1 MQLLPYAILDMDGT
15 LLDSSGMW
23 DDVARGLLAQ
33 WDAVYTQG
41 QGDDTMTMT
50 IDGAAA
56 YFAEQC
62 HLPVTPQELAR
73 QIRDR
78 ARQAYGTIAKLKPG
92 VREAIDLMKSRGMT
106 LCVASGTEKPLVDA
120 ALEQFGILDRFAFTV
135 SCRTPRGK
143 AEPEVYLRAAQ
154 KLGATPEQIMVFED
168 SPVAVHTA
176 RQAGFYTIGVLDE
189 HTRPHWEEVRRD
201 ANAVLTDW
209 PAWCAEMQG

>member
-33 WDAVYTQG
+33 WNAVYTQG

-56 YFAEQC
+56 YFVEQC

-135 SCRTPRGK
+135 SCQTPRGK

-154 KLGATPEQIMVFED
+154 QLGATPEQIMVFED

-209 PAWCAEMQG
+209 PAWCAERQG

>member
-33 WDAVYTQG
+33 WNAVYTQG

-56 YFAEQC
+56 YFVEQC
-62 HLPVTPQELAR
+62 HLPVTPRELAQ

-120 ALEQFGILDRFAFTV
+120 ALEQFGLLDRFAFTV
-135 SCRTPRGK
+135 SCRTPQGK

-154 KLGATPEQIMVFED
+154 KLGADPEQIMVFED

-176 RQAGFYTIGVLDE
+176 RKAGFYTIGVLDE
-189 HTRPHWEEVRRD
+189 HTRPHWEAVRRD
-201 ANAVLTDW
+201 ADAVLTDW

>member
-73 QIRDR
+73 QIQEVVDNYESSTSWRV
-78 ARQAYGTIAKLKPG
+78 T
-92 VREAIDLMKSRGMT
+92 
-106 LCVASGTEKPLVDA
+106 KPLR
-120 ALEQFGILDRFAFTV
+120 AL
-135 SCRTPRGK
+135 
-143 AEPEVYLRAAQ
+143 
-154 KLGATPEQIMVFED
+154 
-168 SPVAVHTA
+168 A
-176 RQAGFYTIGVLDE
+176 RWF
-189 HTRPHWEEVRRD
+189 RR
-201 ANAVLTDW
+201 
-209 PAWCAEMQG
+209 

>member
-33 WDAVYTQG
+33 WNAVYTQG

-56 YFAEQC
+56 YFVEQC
-62 HLPVTPQELAR
+62 HLPVTPRELAQ

-135 SCRTPRGK
+135 SCRTPQGK

-154 KLGATPEQIMVFED
+154 KLGADPEQIMVFED
-168 SPVAVHTA
+168 SPVAVHTV
-176 RQAGFYTIGVLDE
+176 RKAGFYTIGVLDE

-201 ANAVLTDW
+201 ADAVLTDW

>member
-33 WDAVYTQG
+33 WNAVYTQG

-56 YFAEQC
+56 YFVEQC
-62 HLPVTPQELAR
+62 HLPVAPQELAR

>member
-92 VREAIDLMKSRGMT
+92 VREAINLMKSRGMT

>member
-56 YFAEQC
+56 YFVEQC

-201 ANAVLTDW
+201 ADAVLTDW

>member
-33 WDAVYTQG
+33 WNAVYTQG

-56 YFAEQC
+56 YFVEQC

-92 VREAIDLMKSRGMT
+92 VREAINLMKSRGMT

>member
-23 DDVARGLLAQ
+23 DEVARGLLAQ
-33 WDAVYTQG
+33 WNAVYTQG

-56 YFAEQC
+56 YFVERC
-62 HLPVTPQELAR
+62 HLPVTPQELAQ

-92 VREAIDLMKSRGMT
+92 VQEAIDLMKSRGMT

-154 KLGATPEQIMVFED
+154 KLGATPGQIMVFED

-176 RQAGFYTIGVLDE
+176 RQAGFYTVGVLDE

-201 ANAVLTDW
+201 ADAVLTDW
-209 PAWCAEMQG
+209 PAWCAGVQG

>member
-33 WDAVYTQG
+33 WNAVYTQG

-56 YFAEQC
+56 YFVEQC

-201 ANAVLTDW
+201 ADAVLTDW

>member
-33 WDAVYTQG
+33 WNAVYTQG

-56 YFAEQC
+56 YFVEQC
-62 HLPVTPQELAR
+62 QLPVTAEELAQ

-135 SCRTPRGK
+135 SCQTPQGK

-154 KLGATPEQIMVFED
+154 KLGADPEQIMVFED

-176 RQAGFYTIGVLDE
+176 RQAGFYTVGVLDE

-201 ANAVLTDW
+201 ADAVLTDW

>member
-56 YFAEQC
+56 YFVEQC

-176 RQAGFYTIGVLDE
+176 RQAGFYTTGVLDE

>member
-33 WDAVYTQG
+33 WNAVYTQG

-56 YFAEQC
+56 YFVEQC

-92 VREAIDLMKSRGMT
+92 VREAINLMKSRGMT

-201 ANAVLTDW
+201 ADAVLTDW

>member
-33 WDAVYTQG
+33 WNAVYTQG

-56 YFAEQC
+56 YFVEQC

-176 RQAGFYTIGVLDE
+176 RQAGFFTIGVLDE

-201 ANAVLTDW
+201 ADAVLTDW

>member
-56 YFAEQC
+56 YFVEQC

-92 VREAIDLMKSRGMT
+92 VREAINLMKSRGMT

>member
-33 WDAVYTQG
+33 WNAVYTPS

-56 YFAEQC
+56 YFVEQC
-62 HLPVTPQELAR
+62 HLPVTPRELAQ

-120 ALEQFGILDRFAFTV
+120 ALEQFGLLDRFAFTV
-135 SCRTPRGK
+135 SCRTPQGK
-143 AEPEVYLRAAQ
+143 AELEVYLRAAQ
-154 KLGATPEQIMVFED
+154 KLGADPEQIMVFED

-176 RQAGFYTIGVLDE
+176 RKAGFYTIGVLDE

-201 ANAVLTDW
+201 ADAVLTDW

>member
-92 VREAIDLMKSRGMT
+92 VREAINLMKSRGMT

-189 HTRPHWEEVRRD
+189 HTRPHWEEVGRD

>member
-33 WDAVYTQG
+33 WNAVYTQG

-56 YFAEQC
+56 YFVEQC

>member
-56 YFAEQC
+56 YFVEQC

>member
-92 VREAIDLMKSRGMT
+92 VREAINLMKSRGMT

-154 KLGATPEQIMVFED
+154 QLGATPEQIMVFED

>member
-92 VREAIDLMKSRGMT
+92 VREAINLMKSRGMT

-201 ANAVLTDW
+201 ADAVLTDW

>member
-33 WDAVYTQG
+33 WNAVYTQG

-56 YFAEQC
+56 YFVEQC
-62 HLPVTPQELAR
+62 HLPVTPRELAQ

-120 ALEQFGILDRFAFTV
+120 ALEQFGLLDRFAFTV
-135 SCRTPRGK
+135 SCRTPQGK

-154 KLGATPEQIMVFED
+154 KLGADPEQIMVFED

-176 RQAGFYTIGVLDE
+176 RKAGFYTIGVLDE

-201 ANAVLTDW
+201 ADAVLTDW

>member
-92 VREAIDLMKSRGMT
+92 VREAINLMKSRGMT
-106 LCVASGTEKPLVDA
+106 LCVASGTERPLVDA

>member
-33 WDAVYTQG
+33 WNAVYTQG

-56 YFAEQC
+56 YFVEQC
-62 HLPVTPQELAR
+62 HLPVPPRELAQ

-120 ALEQFGILDRFAFTV
+120 ALEQFGLLDRFAFTV
-135 SCRTPRGK
+135 SCRTPQGK

-154 KLGATPEQIMVFED
+154 KLGADPEQIMVFED

-176 RQAGFYTIGVLDE
+176 RKAGFYTIGVLDE

-201 ANAVLTDW
+201 ADAVLTDW

>member
-33 WDAVYTQG
+33 WNAVYTQG

-56 YFAEQC
+56 YFVEQC

-120 ALEQFGILDRFAFTV
+120 ALEQFGILDRFVFTV
-135 SCRTPRGK
+135 SCQTPRGK

>member
-33 WDAVYTQG
+33 WNAVYTQG

-92 VREAIDLMKSRGMT
+92 VREAINLMKSRGMT